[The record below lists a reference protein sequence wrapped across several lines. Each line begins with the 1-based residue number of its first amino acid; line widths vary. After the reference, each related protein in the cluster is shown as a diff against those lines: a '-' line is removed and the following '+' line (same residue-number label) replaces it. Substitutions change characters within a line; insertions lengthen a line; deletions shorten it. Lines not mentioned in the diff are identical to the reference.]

1 MQIFDKLDTLLLI
14 RLTYYREAM
23 AQKHTVH
30 RVLMKNPD
38 QCAVSQPPY
47 YL

>member
-1 MQIFDKLDTLLLI
+1 MQNFDKLDTLLVI
-14 RLTYYREAM
+14 RLAYREAM